1 MQRGFSLV
9 ELMITIAVAV
19 ILMSMAVPSFSSMI
33 MNNRLSATSEE
44 LLKGLQL
51 ARSEAMRR
59 GATATVCAS
68 DGGTA
73 CNGTSW
79 KQGWL
84 VWVDL
89 NGDNT
94 LAANEIQRV
103 YGTLASAQELT
114 SVEGVLTL
122 SYLPS
127 GFLNIPAAAQR
138 SFTFCDNRSG
148 EEGRSLVIRVFG
160 HASTTAMTCS

>member
-1 MQRGFSLV
+1 
-9 ELMITIAVAV
+9 MITIAVAV
-19 ILMSMAVPSFSSMI
+19 ILMTMAVPSFNNMI
-33 MNNRLSATSEE
+33 MNNRLTSSSEE
-44 LLKGLQL
+44 LLKGFQL

-59 GATATVCAS
+59 GARATVCAS
-68 DGGTA
+68 NGGTA

-89 NGDNT
+89 NGDST
-94 LAANEIQRV
+94 LSANEIQRV
-103 YGTLASAQELT
+103 FGALATAQELV
-114 SVEGVLTL
+114 SVEGVTTI

-138 SFTFCDNRSG
+138 RFTICDNRSA
-148 EEGRSLVIRVFG
+148 EAGRSLVIKVFG
-160 HASTTAMTCS
+160 YASTTAMTCT